1 MRGVLGAEVLP
12 ELRGVQNYL
21 QGKVLTRTKPEG
33 RDTTR
38 WEGSMESSRQ
48 SIGVNT
54 RTQWMLHSEYIGVM
68 MDGVTQSC

>member
-1 MRGVLGAEVLP
+1 MATQNQCGERDTCRMRGVLGAEVLP

-33 RDTTR
+33 RDTAR

-54 RTQWMLHSEYIGVM
+54 RTQWIA
-68 MDGVTQSC
+68 T